1 MPGGL
6 TNSDGI
12 PALERLMQ
20 FTAARHRVILNN
32 IANLSTP
39 GFRPS
44 DVSPQAFQAQLAE
57 ALDES
62 RKPATAVGWASP
74 TAERPQTLG
83 VDSQQAPLIVGGQC
97 PPYGADSAL
106 PLRSTREVE
115 AMPDRLTLH
124 PQATGDNIL
133 FHDGSD
139 HSVERVMQA
148 LVENFMAYRT
158 AAQLMRNRI
167 DIINTAIRER
177 V

>member
-62 RKPATAVGWASP
+62 RKPAAAVMSASP
-74 TAERPQTLG
+74 TIERSQALG
-83 VDSQQAPLIVGGQC
+83 VDGQQASLIVGGQTHH
-97 PPYGADSAL
+97 GADSAL
-106 PLRSTREVE
+106 PLRSTQEVE
-115 AMPDRLTLH
+115 SVPDGLALH
-124 PQATGDNIL
+124 PQATSDNIL

-167 DIINTAIRER
+167 DLINTAIRER